1 MTLDLELNKLKKD
14 FKKRQMYLEKIIFQ
28 YLEVEDINK
37 KENFKIYQKNLRMYY
52 FIQVMQKLFG
62 GKMKEIMKNFKK
74 ILKKQNM
81 VKILII
87 IIQ

>member
-14 FKKRQMYLEKIIFQ
+14 FKKRQMYSEKIIFQ